1 MRAYVVG
8 AEKRRPVLNI
18 LQRRRFCAFPA
29 YAKNRIFILPPIGS
43 VPIGGEVFISRNV
56 FRMRFLSFDGAGG
69 DAFDDIA
76 REEDVHE
83 QHRQDGEQD
92 EHIDLAEVKF

>member
-1 MRAYVVG
+1 MQKP
-8 AEKRRPVLNI
+8 EHTI
-18 LQRRRFCAFPA
+18 S
-29 YAKNRIFILPPIGS
+29 PPIGS
-43 VPIGGEVFISRNV
+43 VPMGGEVFISGGG

-83 QHRQDGEQD
+83 QHRQDGERAQAVNVAAIAYRAG
-92 EHIDLAEVKF
+92 HMGGGAVHRCGLAAKP

>member
-1 MRAYVVG
+1 M
-8 AEKRRPVLNI
+8 
-18 LQRRRFCAFPA
+18 
-29 YAKNRIFILPPIGS
+29 
-43 VPIGGEVFISRNV
+43 GGEVFISGGG

-69 DAFDDIA
+69 DTFDDIA

-92 EHIDLAEVKF
+92 EHIDLAEVKFRVIRRAKLRDHDGDSLHFRFIEQ

>member
-1 MRAYVVG
+1 
-8 AEKRRPVLNI
+8 
-18 LQRRRFCAFPA
+18 
-29 YAKNRIFILPPIGS
+29 
-43 VPIGGEVFISRNV
+43 
-56 FRMRFLSFDGAGG
+56 MRFLSFDGAGG

-92 EHIDLAEVKF
+92 EQECEPLELKMIGVQAVGGQRGKIGG

>member
-1 MRAYVVG
+1 MT
-8 AEKRRPVLNI
+8 I
-18 LQRRRFCAFPA
+18 FCLIFDYSGPKSAFFWSMQKPEHT
-29 YAKNRIFILPPIGS
+29 ISPPIGS
-43 VPIGGEVFISRNV
+43 VPIGGEMFISRNV